1 MRTLHDQKVADSY
14 NTAVACYWRG
24 DLHATLSRI
33 DKQLDALS
41 IILRARTL
49 RRLRQDEQALD
60 LLQKA
65 VRANWPPGLVAEAS
79 IVQAMALT
87 RLNRLAEAKGLH
99 ERARRLAVTSPSV
112 DLQLELLNCE
122 SLIHFAAQ
130 DLESTRKVALATLA
144 AASNGAEPRKCFV
157 PVETSKA
164 FALDLLACAAAAS
177 GSNWKQAIYSEAA
190 IDVLEKGK
198 VFDACMHAYIL
209 ETLSCLLREVDAYEN
224 VRFIADHAARI
235 GEQDSL
241 KGLRARIQHALE
253 FKRLLTAP
261 DQAAADRLA
270 EIGKSSAEI
279 PTRMIA
285 ILDGERF
292 KRSGGHWSGV
302 TLDRACKLSESVS
315 WKDTGD
321 YRSALLVL
329 ARELAPVSTARAR
342 RVMDTYGSIPT
353 ALSPTLLANFNS
365 RRRSQEAFV
374 WGLVYRAEGQK
385 EQAVA

>member
-1 MRTLHDQKVADSY
+1 
-14 NTAVACYWRG
+14 
-24 DLHATLSRI
+24 
-33 DKQLDALS
+33 
-41 IILRARTL
+41 
-49 RRLRQDEQALD
+49 
-60 LLQKA
+60 
-65 VRANWPPGLVAEAS
+65 
-79 IVQAMALT
+79 
-87 RLNRLAEAKGLH
+87 
-99 ERARRLAVTSPSV
+99 
-112 DLQLELLNCE
+112 
-122 SLIHFAAQ
+122 
-130 DLESTRKVALATLA
+130 
-144 AASNGAEPRKCFV
+144 
-157 PVETSKA
+157 
-164 FALDLLACAAAAS
+164 
-177 GSNWKQAIYSEAA
+177 
-190 IDVLEKGK
+190 
-198 VFDACMHAYIL
+198 
-209 ETLSCLLREVDAYEN
+209 
-224 VRFIADHAARI
+224 
-235 GEQDSL
+235 
-241 KGLRARIQHALE
+241 LE

-385 EQAVA
+385 EQAVAKLKEAFEAYDAVGYRWRATLAAVELAELTGSQYFGNFAMKEADARPNSWLARRVHLSRIRVARGG